1 MTDSVFFTILGVPR
15 ENGALLWPW
24 WLRAGAQRAFIKQ
37 YETMVVLDA
46 MLSDDVIASE
56 VQSFA
61 EKITAAGEI
70 LRRDDWGKRKLAY
83 EINHKTHGYYVI
95 FYYKAESSVVETL
108 ERIFK
113 LDENVLRW
121 MTLADYPMTDIIYD
135 KNLSQTEDV
144 TPIDAEE
151 GEAE

>member
-1 MTDSVFFTILGVPR
+1 MQ
-15 ENGALLWPW
+15 NGALLYPW
-24 WLRAGAQRAFIKQ
+24 WIWAEVQRDFMKQ
-37 YETMVVLDA
+37 YETMVLLDA

-61 EKITAAGEI
+61 DKITAAGEI

-83 EINHKTHGYYVI
+83 EIKHKTHGYYVI
-95 FYYKAESSVVETL
+95 FYYKAEASVVAEL
-108 ERIFK
+108 ENIFK

-121 MTLADYPMTDIIYD
+121 ITLVDYPMSEIVYD

-151 GEAE
+151 GDAE

>member
-1 MTDSVFFTILGVPR
+1 M
-15 ENGALLWPW
+15 
-24 WLRAGAQRAFIKQ
+24 KQ

-83 EINHKTHGYYVI
+83 EINH
-95 FYYKAESSVVETL
+95 
-108 ERIFK
+108 
-113 LDENVLRW
+113 
-121 MTLADYPMTDIIYD
+121 
-135 KNLSQTEDV
+135 
-144 TPIDAEE
+144 
-151 GEAE
+151 

>member
-1 MTDSVFFTILGVPR
+1 MIT
-15 ENGALLWPW
+15 
-24 WLRAGAQRAFIKQ
+24 QRDFMKQ

>member
-1 MTDSVFFTILGVPR
+1 
-15 ENGALLWPW
+15 
-24 WLRAGAQRAFIKQ
+24 
-37 YETMVVLDA
+37 MVILDA

-61 EKITAAGEI
+61 DKITAAGEI

-83 EINHKTHGYYVI
+83 EIKHKTHGYYVI
-95 FYYKAESSVVETL
+95 FYYKAEASVVSTL
-108 ERIFK
+108 ENIFK
-113 LDENVLRW
+113 LDGNVLSW
-121 MTLADYPMTDIIYD
+121 ITLADYPMTEVIYD
-135 KNLSQTEDV
+135 KNMSQTEEV

>member
-1 MTDSVFFTILGVPR
+1 M
-15 ENGALLWPW
+15 
-24 WLRAGAQRAFIKQ
+24 KQ
-37 YETMVVLDA
+37 YETMVILDA

-61 EKITAAGEI
+61 DKITAAGEI

-83 EINHKTHGYYVI
+83 TIKKRQHGYYVI
-95 FYYKAESSVVETL
+95 FYYKAEASVVSTL
-108 ERIFK
+108 ENIFK
-113 LDENVLRW
+113 LDGNVLRW
-121 MTLADYPMTDIIYD
+121 MTLADYPMTEVIYD
-135 KNLSQTEDV
+135 KNMSQTEEV

>member
-1 MTDSVFFTILGVPR
+1 M
-15 ENGALLWPW
+15 
-24 WLRAGAQRAFIKQ
+24 KQ

-61 EKITAAGEI
+61 DKITAAGEI
-70 LRRDDWGKRKLAY
+70 VRRDDWGKRKLAY
-83 EINHKTHGYYVI
+83 EINHKSHGYYVI
-95 FYYKAESSVVETL
+95 FYYKAEASVIAEL
-108 ERIFK
+108 EHIFK

-121 MTLADYPMTDIIYD
+121 MTLADYPMTEVIYD

-151 GEAE
+151 GDAE